1 MTWDADALA
10 RSSSTTCQVLG
21 VDDTRLPC
29 CRIWPRLPR
38 LRGPTGLRE
47 LSADPGPDPI
57 DRVATAV
64 MSRQRSNGRLSTQS
78 DRTQMREI
86 T

>member
-1 MTWDADALA
+1 MTPDSPAAESGRGNHD
-10 RSSSTTCQVLG
+10 SE
-21 VDDTRLPC
+21 
-29 CRIWPRLPR
+29 
-38 LRGPTGLRE
+38 GPTGLRE
-47 LSADPGPDPI
+47 LIADPGPDPI